1 MFTSKGQFVTPPLP
15 GISGIWQCLQT
26 FLVVTTWGVGATGS
40 WVGRGQGCCNE
51 RDRLPQQRSILF
63 QVSTVLKLRTPT
75 LSYYIFHLL
84 FWFGEA
90 ALQADQDAH
99 FSFPSYSSTYSSS
112 TSPIHSSI
120 ISAQAQSTVLC
131 CLSPSSSH

>member
-1 MFTSKGQFVTPPLP
+1 MFTSKGQFVAPPLP

-51 RDRLPQQRSILF
+51 RDRLPQQRSIPF

-84 FWFGEA
+84 LWFGEA
-90 ALQADQDAH
+90 ALQADQDAP
-99 FSFPSYSSTYSSS
+99 FLL
-112 TSPIHSSI
+112 PILFLHLLFFHLPHPLFFYFCSI
-120 ISAQAQSTVLC
+120 TIY
-131 CLSPSSSH
+131 CLRLPLSL